1 MNGAKY
7 KPVTAELKWCSQWIS
22 TCPALQSHHNQHQ
35 SDLKNIKVKEKEITL
50 ARLYDLILCT
60 LVTKK
65 IPKPI
70 VTWFTRAF
78 SHLARVTCFP
88 ALGTGYMLSRVC
100 KDQLFSRATHRL
112 HSFPPFTLVAPRV
125 LSRAWHRSHDLA
137 SSSDWPQVRLLSL
150 RFYDSHNKH
159 SSIQNRSLY
168 LEVKRVTL
176 EAHLCHLLLLGLL
189 CLSTNRAPEKETR
202 KNYQC
207 FLVAL
212 IP

>member
-50 ARLYDLILCT
+50 ARLYNDLILCT

-125 LSRAWHRSHDLA
+125 LSRAWHLLVVFPRLA
-137 SSSDWPQVRLLSL
+137 P
-150 RFYDSHNKH
+150 
-159 SSIQNRSLY
+159 
-168 LEVKRVTL
+168 
-176 EAHLCHLLLLGLL
+176 
-189 CLSTNRAPEKETR
+189 
-202 KNYQC
+202 
-207 FLVAL
+207 VA
-212 IP
+212 